1 MHSPL
6 TSPLRVQ
13 AWPDAVIDR
22 MGHLPTSAYFEWL
35 WLPRLSPSTAWAY
48 RRLTEGLT
56 AQPDGFRVELDTVA
70 AWLGLGGTGQ
80 NGPLVRSLR
89 RLVRFQLALQ
99 RDEHTLA
106 VRRRVPPL
114 TQPQLRH
121 LHPSLQ
127 RTHLRLAATAAPSEL
142 EQAAGGA
149 DQNGYSSLS

>member
-22 MGHLPTSAYFEWL
+22 IGHLPTSAYFEWL
-35 WLPRLSPSTAWAY
+35 WLPRIGPSTAWAY
-48 RRLTEGLT
+48 RRLTEGLA
-56 AQPDGFRVELDTVA
+56 AQPDGFSVELDNLA

-80 NGPLVRSLR
+80 NAPLVRSLR
-89 RLVRFQLALQ
+89 RLVRFRLGLQLDA
-99 RDEHTLA
+99 HTLA

-121 LHPSLQ
+121 LHPSLH
-127 RTHLRLAATAAPSEL
+127 RTHVRLANTAAPGDP
-142 EQAAGGA
+142 EQAAV
-149 DQNGYSSLS
+149 S